1 MKTFNVLSLAI
12 VMAASTMSGYSK
24 PKEQMKNNP
33 LIGEWNTPYQTPPFS
48 KIKPEHY
55 MPAIKLQA
63 EQAKQ
68 NIDAIVNARSMAT
81 FENTIE
87 ALEFAS
93 MDLERTL
100 SLFGNM
106 NGSETSEELQA
117 IALEMSPVIT
127 EFANDVALNERLFD
141 RVKFVYEKRDALD
154 LTTEQ
159 KALLEKKYLDFT
171 RNGANLNE
179 EGKAKYRAI
188 SGELAELG
196 LKFDQNLLAAT
207 NGFKLYLTD
216 EAQLSGLPESVRS
229 MAALEAKNE
238 GKDKGWMFTLQ
249 QPSFVPFV
257 TYSDMRELRE
267 KMWRESNTKCMM
279 GDSLDNQAIV
289 KRIVELRLQQ
299 ANLLG
304 YKTFADYV
312 LEDRM
317 AQTTDKVYGLM
328 NELLEK
334 SLPKAKKEKED
345 IQTYAQ
351 SLGFK
356 GELQSWDWAY
366 YTNKYKTEKYN
377 LSDEM
382 TRPYFRVENVEKAL
396 FILAGKLYGLT
407 FTENKDI
414 PVYHKDVKAYEV
426 KDENGKFISV
436 LYLDYFPRA
445 TKRGGA
451 WMSTFRET
459 HLKDGKEIRPIV
471 TIVCNFTK
479 PTADAPSLLSFNEVT
494 TSLHEFGHALHGM
507 LGKGSYPSITGP
519 AVYRDFVELPSQI
532 MENWAGEK
540 EFLDLWA
547 EHYQT
552 GAKMPADLIK
562 KINDSRQFL
571 GAYNNVRQ
579 LTFALNDMAWH
590 SVTKPVEMRVEDFE
604 KQATAKTQILPYTPG
619 TGMSTGFSHVFSGGY
634 AAGYYGYK
642 WAEVLEADAFSQFKE
657 KGVFNKEVA
666 DSFRRN
672 ILEKGGSE
680 HPMTLYIR
688 FAGGEPTAEA
698 LLEKLGIN

>member
-1 MKTFNVLSLAI
+1 MKTFTVLSMAI
-12 VMAASTMSGYSK
+12 IMAASTASGYSK

-55 MPAIKLQA
+55 MPAIKLQV

-68 NIDAIVNARSMAT
+68 NIDAIVNARSMPT

-93 MDLERTL
+93 LDLERTL

-117 IALEMSPVIT
+117 IALEMSPIIT

-141 RVKFVYEKRDALD
+141 RVKFVYEKRDLLD
-154 LTTEQ
+154 LSTEQ

-171 RNGANLNE
+171 RNGANLDAQ
-179 EGKAKYRAI
+179 GKAKYRAI
-188 SGELAELG
+188 SSELAELS

-207 NGFKLYLTD
+207 NGFKLYITD
-216 EAQLSGLPESVRS
+216 PAELAGLPESVRS

-238 GKDKGWMFTLQ
+238 GKQSGWMFTLQ

-257 TYSDMRELRE
+257 TYSDVRELRE
-267 KMWRESNTKCMM
+267 KIWRESNTKCMM

-289 KRIVELRLQQ
+289 KRIVELRLQH

-334 SLPKAKKEKED
+334 SLPMAQKQKDE

-351 SLGFK
+351 SLGFE
-356 GELQSWDWAY
+356 GELKPWDWSY

-382 TRPYFRVENVEKAL
+382 TRPYFRVENVEKAI
-396 FILAGKLYGLT
+396 FTLAGKLYGIT
-407 FTENKDI
+407 FVENKDI
-414 PVYHKDVKAYEV
+414 PVYHKDAKAYEV
-426 KDENGKFISV
+426 RDENGNFISV

-459 HLKDGKEIRPIV
+459 YVKDGKETRPIV

-507 LGKGSYPSITGP
+507 LGKGSYPSLTGP

-552 GAKMPADLIK
+552 GEKMPEELIQ

-590 SVTKPVEMRVEDFE
+590 TVTEPVEMSVEEFE
-604 KQATAKTQILPYTPG
+604 KQATLRTQILPYIPG

-642 WAEVLEADAFSQFKE
+642 WAEVLEADAFSQFEE
-657 KGVFNKEVA
+657 KGIFNKEVA

-680 HPMTLYIR
+680 HPMILYVR
-688 FAGGEPTAEA
+688 FAGGEPTAQA
-698 LLEKLGIN
+698 LLKKMGIN